1 MLSKLNGQLAVR
13 LDYSIPTSG
22 ARSLPHYFT
31 HFYNSELL
39 CDRDGQDFPSLRQAK
54 EAARRTA
61 SELIAEHIVEG
72 TKVNLGHRLDVMDE
86 TGQIVFVL
94 RFADLFEPATPPT

>member
-13 LDYSIPTSG
+13 LDYSIPTFG

-31 HFYNSELL
+31 HLYNSELL
-39 CDRDGQDFPSLRQAK
+39 CDRHGQDFPGLREAQ

-61 SELIAEHIVEG
+61 SELIAEHIVKG
-72 TKVNLGHRLDVMDE
+72 TKVNLAHRLDIMDE